1 MEITKH
7 MSISSSS
14 VVQVYEVAVRII
26 LSFLIIVLL
35 VAMSLMVL
43 KTALMLKRHI
53 GDSVHEI
60 TELMIINVLVILAVL
75 EVFRTT
81 LTYFLEGRVKV
92 TYIIDTVI
100 VVVLTEVMVFWFKEI
115 EYQRL
120 LMVIAL
126 VFTLVVA
133 RIMTIRFSPTRDDT

>member
-1 MEITKH
+1 

>member
-1 MEITKH
+1 MR
-7 MSISSSS
+7 ISSSS

-43 KTALMLKRHI
+43 KTAFMLKSHI

>member
-1 MEITKH
+1 

-26 LSFLIIVLL
+26 LSLLIIVLL

-43 KTALMLKRHI
+43 KTALMLKSHI